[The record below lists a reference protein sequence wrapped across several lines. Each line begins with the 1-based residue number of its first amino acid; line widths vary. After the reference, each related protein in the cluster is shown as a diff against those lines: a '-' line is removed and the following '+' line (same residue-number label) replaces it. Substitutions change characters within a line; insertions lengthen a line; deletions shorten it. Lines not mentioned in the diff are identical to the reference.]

1 MRSEMSDK
9 PCDTGS
15 SISVLAKEFPTVDF
29 SEVGSLWPSKAG
41 PFAYDREAV
50 LQRGVEA
57 RLWLRR
63 RPEKIIAVVSHSAFL
78 RTSVASSRFANADYR
93 IFEFADDSEDS
104 PRLVQWEISEVRGGA
119 MGRSAKGLM
128 GIESGDFKPE
138 GKHEPQNTTADTE
151 KGR

>member
-1 MRSEMSDK
+1 MSDK

-15 SISVLAKEFPTVDF
+15 SISNLVKEFPTVDF
-29 SEVGSLWPSKAG
+29 SEIGSVWPSKSG

-50 LQRGVEA
+50 LQRGRDA

-63 RPEKIIAVVSHSAFL
+63 RPEKVIAVVSHSAFL

-93 IFEFADDSEDS
+93 IFEFADDDEES
-104 PRLVQWEISEVRGGA
+104 PRLVQWEMSEASGGA
-119 MGRSAKGLM
+119 MGRSVKGPM
-128 GIESGDFKPE
+128 GVEPGDFRVE
-138 GKHEPQNTTADTE
+138 GKQEPDDTATDTE